1 MESSSTPSATTSTR
15 GRGSGKPRTS
25 KGYSHNGCSRCKGQR
40 TRCDGQKPSCGR
52 CTRAGVKCTGYGPQF
67 RWSTKYEV
75 FRQDAPKK
83 PKRRA
88 TPKRLDQENSDPKN
102 VSESNQSLAPSP
114 RLDLQE
120 QNPTLS
126 QTDDRQDGLCEPL
139 FENILLD
146 LPGFTNLSELFNET
160 PSSDSL
166 GTAFFL
172 QGLGQSPLDLGQAQ
186 ALIKDVPA
194 VTNDQCNFYPATTL
208 PPSPSFPI
216 SPISPQPQPQPHE
229 AAIEESTQ
237 NPPLGTSVV
246 PYSKGNG
253 HNMGIVSPTRPLND
267 PVSILVEFYFKET
280 AQLFSCY
287 DSSMNPFRTT
297 VSRLWNSSPLLY
309 KTLSSMAAAS
319 LVNDFPQLTALGKQL
334 RKEAIEMLD
343 KGSGPDHD
351 LLLAMLMLGG
361 SASWHNPRDL
371 GLPFFNRARRKLA
384 SMSTAVF
391 ERHGVDYHF
400 FHQSMTYWE
409 MLLPYVAENDELDA
423 SIDEPTFIQGCTTVH
438 FVGRLIRKQR
448 KMAFSH
454 RFTSLSHIKQL
465 EKDLTAASELE
476 QYLCSLSHPVETT
489 VLDTEDR
496 NTPVWHLLTLAKAY
510 RSTRLIQLYHIFPD
524 LLNHRL
530 VREGLLNPDLNDDH
544 GPDSTSSSYQLR
556 RDWLT
561 SYAVQALNLMKS
573 IPLESGR
580 RNFQPF
586 ILVSLSSELRMSPPP
601 VDTDNSGPGACIA
614 DEIAGFTSQAI
625 EVSKMRHF
633 IKSRLNS
640 FLHTLPPRPIHV
652 YLDIVNETWRIM
664 DERARLVSITGS
676 NSGTFE
682 SCEDV
687 YWMDV
692 MIQNGWETTMA

>member
-1 MESSSTPSATTSTR
+1 MGAQDA
-15 GRGSGKPRTS
+15 
-25 KGYSHNGCSRCKGQR
+25 KGNGQ
-40 TRCDGQKPSCGR
+40 TRCDEQKPSCGR

-83 PKRRA
+83 PKRRE
-88 TPKRLDQENSDPKN
+88 TPKHQDQETSGPKSA
-102 VSESNQSLAPSP
+102 SENNRSLVPSP

-126 QTDDRQDGLCEPL
+126 QTDERQDGLCEPL
-139 FENILLD
+139 FESILLD
-146 LPGFTNLSELFNET
+146 LPGVTDLPDFFDEN
-160 PSSDSL
+160 PPSDSL

-172 QGLGQSPLDLGQAQ
+172 QGFGQSSLDLGQGE
-186 ALIKDVPA
+186 ALIKDVPD
-194 VTNDQCNFYPATTL
+194 VTNDQCIFYPATAL

-216 SPISPQPQPQPHE
+216 SPTSPQPHK

-246 PYSKGNG
+246 SYSKASG
-253 HNMGIVSPTRPLND
+253 HNMGTVSPARPLND
-267 PVSILVEFYFKET
+267 PASILVEFYFKET

-343 KGSGPDHD
+343 KGSGPDQD

-384 SMSTAVF
+384 SMSTVVS

-409 MLLPYVAENDELDA
+409 MLLSYVAENDELDA
-423 SIDEPTFIQGCTTVH
+423 SIDEPTFSQGCTTLH
-438 FVGRLIRKQR
+438 FVPHPWTGFARDTQHAVQKVGRLIRKQR

-465 EKDLTAASELE
+465 EKDLAAASELE

-496 NTPVWHLLTLAKAY
+496 NTPVWHLLTLAEAY
-510 RSTRLIQLYHIFPD
+510 RSTGLIQLYHIFPD
-524 LLNHRL
+524 LLDHRL
-530 VREGLLNPDLNDDH
+530 VREGLLNPDLNDDQ
-544 GPDSTSSSYQLR
+544 GPDSTSPSCQLR
-556 RDWLT
+556 KDWLT

-573 IPLESGR
+573 IPLESGTR
-580 RNFQPF
+580 DFQPF

-601 VDTDNSGPGACIA
+601 VDTHDSGPGAYIA
-614 DEIAGFTSQAI
+614 DQMAGFTSKTI
-625 EVSKMRHF
+625 EVSRMRHF

-652 YLDIVNETWRIM
+652 CLDIVNETWRLM
-664 DERARLVSITGS
+664 DERARLVSVTGS
-676 NSGTFE
+676 KSGSFE

-692 MIQNGWETTMA
+692 MIQNRWETTMA

>member
-1 MESSSTPSATTSTR
+1 MGALDVR
-15 GRGSGKPRTS
+15 V
-25 KGYSHNGCSRCKGQR
+25 NGC
-40 TRCDGQKPSCGR
+40 DEQKPSCGR
-52 CTRAGVKCTGYGPQF
+52 CTRAGIKCTGYGPQF

-83 PKRRA
+83 PKRRE
-88 TPKRLDQENSDPKN
+88 TPKRPDQESSNNKSA
-102 VSESNQSLAPSP
+102 SESNQSLAPSP
-114 RLDLQE
+114 QLDMQQ
-120 QNPTLS
+120 QNPALDHTNE
-126 QTDDRQDGLCEPL
+126 RQDGLCEPL
-139 FENILLD
+139 FDNILLD
-146 LPGFTNLSELFNET
+146 IPGVTDLADFFNET

-166 GTAFFL
+166 STAFFP
-172 QGLGQSPLDLGQAQ
+172 QGLGHSPQDFGQGQ
-186 ALIKDVPA
+186 ELIKDVPD
-194 VTNDQCNFYPATTL
+194 VIDDQSRLYPATTL

-216 SPISPQPQPQPHE
+216 SPASPRPQPQSHN

-237 NPPLGTSVV
+237 PPQLRTSVV
-246 PYSKGNG
+246 SYSRASGN
-253 HNMGIVSPTRPLND
+253 NFSTVSPSRPLND
-267 PVSILVEFYFKET
+267 PASILVEFYFKET

-319 LVNDFPQLTALGKQL
+319 LVSDFPQLTALGKQL

-343 KGSGPDHD
+343 KGSGPDQD

-384 SMSTAVF
+384 SMSTAMF
-391 ERHGVDYHF
+391 DRHGVDYHF

-409 MLLPYVAENDELDA
+409 MLLSYVAENDELDT
-423 SIDEPTFIQGCTTVH
+423 SIEEPSFSQGCTTLH
-438 FVGRLIRKQR
+438 FVPHPWTGFARNTQHAVQKVGRLIRKQR

-465 EKDLTAASELE
+465 EKDLAAASELE
-476 QYLCSLSHPVETT
+476 EYLCSLSHPVETT

-496 NTPVWHLLTLAKAY
+496 NTPVWHLLTLAEAY
-510 RSTRLIQLYHIFPD
+510 RSTGLIQLYHIFPD
-524 LLNHRL
+524 LLDHRL
-530 VREGLLNPDLNDDH
+530 AREALLSSDLNDDH
-544 GPDSTSSSYQLR
+544 GTDSTPLSCQLR
-556 RDWLT
+556 KDWLT

-573 IPLESGR
+573 IPLESGTR
-580 RNFQPF
+580 DFQPF

-601 VDTDNSGPGACIA
+601 VDVHDGGLGACIP
-614 DEIAGFTSQAI
+614 DQMVGFTSKTI
-625 EVSKMRHF
+625 EVSRMRHF

-640 FLHTLPPRPIHV
+640 FLHTLPPKPIHV
-652 YLDIVNETWRIM
+652 CLDIVNETWRTM
-664 DERARLVSITGS
+664 DERARIVSTAG
-676 NSGTFE
+676 NDNDTFE
-682 SCEDV
+682 SYEDV

>member
-1 MESSSTPSATTSTR
+1 ME
-15 GRGSGKPRTS
+15 
-25 KGYSHNGCSRCKGQR
+25 
-40 TRCDGQKPSCGR
+40 
-52 CTRAGVKCTGYGPQF
+52 CTGYGPQF

-83 PKRRA
+83 PKRRE
-88 TPKRLDQENSDPKN
+88 TPKRQDQESPDPKGA
-102 VSESNQSLAPSP
+102 SENDQSLVPSL
-114 RLDLQE
+114 RLDAQE
-120 QNPTLS
+120 QNLTLNH
-126 QTDDRQDGLCEPL
+126 THERQDELCEPL
-139 FENILLD
+139 FQSILLD
-146 LPGFTNLSELFNET
+146 LPGVNDLADFLDEG

-166 GTAFFL
+166 GTDFFL
-172 QGLGQSPLDLGQAQ
+172 QGLGQSPLDLGQGQ
-186 ALIKDVPA
+186 AVKDVPN
-194 VTNDQCNFYPATTL
+194 VTNDQYMLYSATADS
-208 PPSPSFPI
+208 PSPSFPI
-216 SPISPQPQPQPHE
+216 APTSPQSPAQPQPQ
-229 AAIEESTQ
+229 AVTESTR
-237 NPPLGTSVV
+237 NPQLGSVI
-246 PYSKGNG
+246 PYSKVNSR
-253 HNMGIVSPTRPLND
+253 NSIATVSPSRPLND
-267 PVSILVEFYFKET
+267 PASILVEFYFKET

-343 KGSGPDHD
+343 KGSGPDQD

-371 GLPFFNRARRKLA
+371 GLAFFNRARRKLA
-384 SMSTAVF
+384 SMSKAAS

-409 MLLPYVAENDELDA
+409 MLLSYVAENDELDA
-423 SIDEPTFIQGCTTVH
+423 SIDEPTFSQGCTTLH
-438 FVGRLIRKQR
+438 FVPHPWTGFARDTQHAVQKVGRLIRKQR

-465 EKDLTAASELE
+465 EKDLAAASELE

-496 NTPVWHLLTLAKAY
+496 NTPVWHLLTLAEAY
-510 RSTRLIQLYHIFPD
+510 RSTGLIQLYHIFPD
-524 LLNHRL
+524 LLDRRL

-544 GPDSTSSSYQLR
+544 GPDSTSPCQLR
-556 RDWLT
+556 KDWLT

-573 IPLESGR
+573 IPLESGTR
-580 RNFQPF
+580 DFQPF

-601 VDTDNSGPGACIA
+601 VDGPGARIA
-614 DEIAGFTSQAI
+614 DQMVGFTSQAI
-625 EVSKMRHF
+625 EVSRMRHF

-652 YLDIVNETWRIM
+652 CLDIVNETWRVM
-664 DERARLVSITGS
+664 DERAREVSATG
-676 NSGTFE
+676 NKNGTFE
-682 SCEDV
+682 SCEDI

>member
-1 MESSSTPSATTSTR
+1 MGALDVR
-15 GRGSGKPRTS
+15 V
-25 KGYSHNGCSRCKGQR
+25 NGC
-40 TRCDGQKPSCGR
+40 DEQKPSCGR

-83 PKRRA
+83 PKRRQ
-88 TPKRLDQENSDPKN
+88 TPKHPDQESSNNKN
-102 VSESNQSLAPSP
+102 ASENNQSLASSP
-114 RLDLQE
+114 QLDLQQ
-120 QNPTLS
+120 QNPVLDH
-126 QTDDRQDGLCEPL
+126 TDERQDGLCEPL
-139 FENILLD
+139 FDNILLD
-146 LPGFTNLSELFNET
+146 IPGVTDLANFFNET

-166 GTAFFL
+166 STAFFP
-172 QGLGQSPLDLGQAQ
+172 QGLGHSPQDFGQGQ
-186 ALIKDVPA
+186 ELVQDVPA
-194 VTNDQCNFYPATTL
+194 VMDDQSRLYPTTTL
-208 PPSPSFPI
+208 PPSPSFSI
-216 SPISPQPQPQPHE
+216 SPASPHPNPHPQPHK
-229 AAIEESTQ
+229 AAIEESTR
-237 NPPLGTSVV
+237 NPQLSTSVV
-246 PYSKGNG
+246 SYSRVSG
-253 HNMGIVSPTRPLND
+253 HNISTVSPARPLND
-267 PVSILVEFYFKET
+267 PASILVEFYFKET

-343 KGSGPDHD
+343 KGSGPDQD

-371 GLPFFNRARRKLA
+371 GLPFFNRARRKLP
-384 SMSTAVF
+384 SMSTTMV

-409 MLLPYVAENDELDA
+409 MLLSYVAENEELDT
-423 SIDEPTFIQGCTTVH
+423 SIEEPSFSQGCTTLH
-438 FVGRLIRKQR
+438 FVPHPWTGFARNTQHAVQKVGRLIRKQR

-465 EKDLTAASELE
+465 EKDLVTASELE
-476 QYLCSLSHPVETT
+476 EYLCSLSHPVETT

-496 NTPVWHLLTLAKAY
+496 NTPVWHLLTLAEAY
-510 RSTRLIQLYHIFPD
+510 RSTGLIQLYHIFPD
-524 LLNHRL
+524 LLDHRL
-530 VREGLLNPDLNDDH
+530 AREALLSPDLNDDH
-544 GPDSTSSSYQLR
+544 GTDSTPLSCQLR
-556 RDWLT
+556 KDWLT

-573 IPLESGR
+573 IPLESGTR
-580 RNFQPF
+580 DFQPF

-601 VDTDNSGPGACIA
+601 VDVHDGGLGACIP
-614 DEIAGFTSQAI
+614 DQMVGFTSKTI
-625 EVSKMRHF
+625 EVSRMRHF

-640 FLHTLPPRPIHV
+640 FLHTLPPKPIHV
-652 YLDIVNETWRIM
+652 CLDIVNETWRTM
-664 DERARLVSITGS
+664 DERARIVSTAG
-676 NSGTFE
+676 NDNDTFE
-682 SCEDV
+682 SYEDV